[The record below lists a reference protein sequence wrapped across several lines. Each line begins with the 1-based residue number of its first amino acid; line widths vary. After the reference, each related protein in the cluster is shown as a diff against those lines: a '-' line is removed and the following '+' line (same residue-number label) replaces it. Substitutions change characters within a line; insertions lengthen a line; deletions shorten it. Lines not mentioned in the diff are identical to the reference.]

1 MSRRTIPGTPGVGY
15 IYSDLLLFIDMY
27 RRLAVLVKLS
37 ELKQPV
43 VIQRWDWQKLPLN
56 VLIVLLNYLTI
67 YSE

>member
-15 IYSDLLLFIDMY
+15 IYSVLLLFIDTY

-37 ELKQPV
+37 ELKQSV

-56 VLIVLLNYLTI
+56 ILIVLLKVL
-67 YSE
+67 